1 MRVWNVG
8 IVGGGPGGL
17 MTAYALQKIADRPL
31 RITLFEAS
39 DRLGGKILTPSFR
52 QSPVRYE
59 AGAAEFY
66 DYSQFD
72 EDPLKRLIAELGLP
86 ISPMAGSAVIM
97 NNRVLANLD
106 DVREHL
112 GNSACQA
119 LTAFDR
125 RARDRMTPDE
135 FFESDYPEGSLREPD
150 RQRFDSFLAEVDPLA
165 RDYIETL
172 IHSDLA
178 TEPEK
183 TSHDYGL
190 HNYVM
195 NHPSY
200 MSLYSIEGGNERLP
214 RELASRLDATIL
226 LRHSV
231 QNVAKAA
238 DGRLRVESVHND
250 QERRDDFDFVAVAL
264 PHNQLPSIAFAG
276 NRLAEA
282 MRRHH
287 ADYNYPAHYLRVTI
301 LFDEPFWQSSL
312 TDSFWMLDRFG
323 GCCLYDESSREPG
336 GSGGV
341 LGWLLGGNA
350 ALEMSQKDDEQL
362 VAEAL
367 DSLPDFLAHG
377 RKHFVEGHV
386 HRWIASVNGMPGG
399 IVPLSLDRRHQPE
412 PVEHPNLF
420 MVGDYLFDST
430 LNGVL
435 DSANYVAAWI
445 AGLMTDNQRTMDVH
459 VRRKS
464 QSSTDEDVHRTP

>member
-8 IVGGGPGGL
+8 IIGGGPGGL
-17 MTAYALQKIADRPL
+17 MTAYALQKVADRPL
-31 RITLFEAS
+31 RMTLFEAS
-39 DRLGGKILTPSFR
+39 DRLGGKILTRSFR
-52 QSPVRYE
+52 NSPVRYE

-72 EDPLKRLIAELGLP
+72 EDPLKRLITELGLP
-86 ISPMAGSAVIM
+86 INPMAGSAVIM

-106 DVREHL
+106 DVREQL
-112 GNSACQA
+112 GPDACRA
-119 LTAFDR
+119 LTAFDS
-125 RARDRMTPDE
+125 RARDRITPDE
-135 FFESDYPEGSLREPD
+135 FFESDYPEGSRREPD
-150 RQRFDSFLAEVDPLA
+150 RHRFDSLLAEVVEPRA
-165 RDYIETL
+165 RQYIETL

-178 TEPEK
+178 TEPEQ
-183 TSHDYGL
+183 TSNDYGL

-226 LRHSV
+226 LNQPVQSV
-231 QNVAKAA
+231 SKTT
-238 DGRLRVESVHND
+238 DGRLRIESD
-250 QERRDDFDFVAVAL
+250 QNGLDRRDDFDFVIVAL
-264 PHNQLPSIAFAG
+264 PHNQIPSVAFEG

-282 MRRHH
+282 AGRHH
-287 ADYNYPAHYLRVTI
+287 AYYNYPAHYLRVTI
-301 LFDEPFWQSSL
+301 LFDEAFWRNSL

-323 GCCLYDESSREPG
+323 GCCLYDESSRDPG

-350 ALEMSQKDDEQL
+350 ALEMSQKDDGQL
-362 VAEAL
+362 ITDAL

-445 AGLMTDNQRTMDVH
+445 AGLITDNSKELQ
-459 VRRKS
+459 
-464 QSSTDEDVHRTP
+464 

>member
-8 IVGGGPGGL
+8 IIGGGPGGL

-31 RITLFEAS
+31 RVTLFEAS

-52 QSPVRYE
+52 KSSIRYE

-72 EDPLKRLIAELGLP
+72 EDPLKMLIAELGLP
-86 ISPMAGSAVIM
+86 INPMAGSAVIM

-106 DVREHL
+106 DVREQL
-112 GNSACQA
+112 GPDACKA

-125 RARDRMTPDE
+125 RARDRMTPNE
-135 FFESDYPEGSLREPD
+135 FHESDYPEGSRREPD
-150 RQRFDSFLAEVDPLA
+150 RHRFDTLLAEVANTMA
-165 RDYIETL
+165 RGYIETL

-178 TEPEK
+178 TEPDQ
-183 TSHDYGL
+183 TSPDYGL
-190 HNYVM
+190 QNYVM

-226 LRHSV
+226 LKSPVQSV
-231 QNVAKAA
+231 SRTS
-238 DGRLRVESVHND
+238 DGRLRIESDQND
-250 QERRDDFDFVAVAL
+250 QDRQDDFDFVVVAL
-264 PHNQLPSIAFAG
+264 PHNQINSVAFEG

-282 MRRHH
+282 VGRHH
-287 ADYNYPAHYLRVTI
+287 AYYNYPAHYLRVTI
-301 LFDEPFWQSSL
+301 LFDEAFWRSSL

-350 ALEMSQKDDEQL
+350 ALEMSQIDDEQL
-362 VAEAL
+362 ITEAL

-386 HRWIASVNGMPGG
+386 HRWIASVNAMPGG
-399 IVPLSLDRRHQPE
+399 IVPLGQDRRHQPE
-412 PVEHPNLF
+412 PTEHPNLF

-445 AGLMTDNQRTMDVH
+445 AGRMTDND
-459 VRRKS
+459 S
-464 QSSTDEDVHRTP
+464 